1 MIIVSLLFFS
11 IHLCVTYL
19 HTVEGVAKRFVDDVR
34 EIVAEIRQNP
44 QAITAGSAAIYGM
57 SQSIPDRS
65 MVGEIAA
72 MFLETIYTLKSKS
85 EWKFNIPFKK

>member
-1 MIIVSLLFFS
+1 MIDELMIIVSLLFFS

-44 QAITAGSAAIYGM
+44 QAITAGS
-57 SQSIPDRS
+57 
-65 MVGEIAA
+65 VGLVSLSLSF
-72 MFLETIYTLKSKS
+72 FLFKYNTILAFVLLGGDLRNVPEYS
-85 EWKFNIPFKK
+85 

>member
-1 MIIVSLLFFS
+1 
-11 IHLCVTYL
+11 
-19 HTVEGVAKRFVDDVR
+19 
-34 EIVAEIRQNP
+34 
-44 QAITAGSAAIYGM
+44 M

>member
-1 MIIVSLLFFS
+1 MIDELMIIVSLLFFS

-44 QAITAGSAAIYGM
+44 QAITAGS
-57 SQSIPDRS
+57 
-65 MVGEIAA
+65 VGLVSLSLSL
-72 MFLETIYTLKSKS
+72 FLS
-85 EWKFNIPFKK
+85 F